1 MKKRRRKLK
10 ICSHNNMMKMY
21 DTLGY
26 AASVFVNLKNSYEC
40 IDKYLSLYKDIPE
53 RVKKLM
59 ECKNKLHYYG
69 DQFKYNYRTLSN
81 YGEFESLVTD
91 MYWSILRLIRNWEK
105 EDDVVK
111 ENRKAEIN
119 TNSSKLPMKWIY
131 FERFKD
137 KLKANKVAGY
147 STDECKFLLRVANAL
162 SWSFKYGKHKD
173 RNAPIVLELESS
185 KHIIDRKFTT
195 KNRMP
200 LQTIFREYETIDEV
214 KSCIRTFFDAVKTL
228 YSEVK
233 IYCRNNGIDEE
244 DFNILVYDERIWIHL
259 DPKEGVFGVSL
270 TDNKYGVAT
279 VANEKNIFLAFIDNF
294 RLDTGLKNVLFK
306 MVARDN
312 GTYDVGYDIKYIYE
326 R

>member
-10 ICSHNNMMKMY
+10 ICNDNNMTKMY
-21 DTLGY
+21 ETLNY
-26 AASVFVNLKNSYEC
+26 AVFINLKNSYEC
-40 IDKYLSLYKDIPE
+40 IDEYLSLYKDIPE
-53 RVKKLM
+53 RVKKLI
-59 ECKNKLHYYG
+59 ECRRKLHYYG
-69 DQFKYNYRTLSN
+69 DQFKYNYRTMSN
-81 YGEFESLVTD
+81 YGEFESMITD
-91 MYWSILRLIRNWEK
+91 MYWSILRLIHNWKK
-105 EDDVVK
+105 EDDAAK

-119 TNSSKLPMKWIY
+119 ANSSKLPMKWLY

-147 STDECKFLLRVANAL
+147 STDECEFLLRVANAL
-162 SWSFKYGKHKD
+162 SWSFRYGKHKD

-185 KHIIDRKFTT
+185 KHITNRKFTT

-200 LQTIFREYETIDEV
+200 LQAIFREYETIDEA
-214 KSCIRTFFDAVKTL
+214 KSCIRSFFDVVKNL

-233 IYCRNNGIDEE
+233 LYCYNHNINEE
-244 DFNILVYDERIWIHL
+244 DFNILIYDERVWLNL
-259 DPKEGVFGVSL
+259 DQKEGVFGLS
-270 TDNKYGVAT
+270 TRDDKYGIAT
-279 VANEKNIFLAFIDNF
+279 VEKEKNVFLAFTDSF